1 MKILATA
8 ALAVLLVLGAALAA
22 CGSDDD
28 TQQQQSAAQTRQTEQ
43 QPEQQ
48 TVAAQPADAEPQAEQ
63 EAPAQQPADQQQE
76 QQEGS
81 SRAFGQ
87 RTTAQD
93 DADDAQQQ
101 ATSGDQSEQSNQ
113 SEQAEPADQQV
124 DQQQQA
130 APDEPQAEQERQQ
143 QSAAEQ
149 TTTQTATQQQA
160 DEQVEAEQEERQAS
174 PPQPQQDEEEAE
186 QEAVTVTLVDD
197 DDDPPPELPAWA
209 SDAAREAATWS
220 DAQLQARADEIA
232 ASGSVNDITG
242 ITRWLNG
249 GETTIARELARG
261 NVVLIDFWT
270 YTCINCV
277 RTLPF
282 LREWH
287 AKYADRGLTII
298 GVHTPEFEF
307 EEVTANVVDSMKMY
321 DVGWLVAQDNDWRT
335 WRAFNNRY
343 WPAKYLIGPA
353 MDVRYQHFGEG
364 DYLETEHEIR
374 RALEAAG
381 WDISDIPEGTVAVA
395 PQRDPVSRGQ
405 TRELYGGT
413 RRNYGS
419 VQYAAQPEYYLEA
432 GVAQLYTDF
441 QGSLISRLNAREH
454 HKWYLQGLWRN
465 DREAI
470 VHARVTENLE
480 DYLAFKFTAR
490 TVNVVLTVAE
500 GGQPFNV
507 YIEMDGRWLQP
518 NEVGADIRFDD
529 EGRSYVRVT
538 RNDLYRLV
546 VLEEW
551 STHELKLRSNSDQL
565 AIFAFTFGSYLGGE

>member
-28 TQQQQSAAQTRQTEQ
+28 TQQQSAAQTQQTEQ

-48 TVAAQPADAEPQAEQ
+48 TIAAQPADAESEADQ
-63 EAPAQQPADQQQE
+63 EAPAQQPANQQQE

-93 DADDAQQQ
+93 DEDDAQQQ
-101 ATSGDQSEQSNQ
+101 ATVDDQSGQQAEQ
-113 SEQAEPADQQV
+113 EQA
-124 DQQQQA
+124 QA
-130 APDEPQAEQERQQ
+130 AQDEPPAEQERQQ

-149 TTTQTATQQQA
+149 TAQQQA
-160 DEQVEAEQEERQAS
+160 AEQVEAEEEEQQAS
-174 PPQPQQDEEEAE
+174 PPQPQQTEEEEE
-186 QEAVTVTLVDD
+186 QEAVAVTLVDED
-197 DDDPPPELPAWA
+197 DEPPELPAWA
-209 SDAAREAATWS
+209 SAAAREAATWS

-232 ASGSVNDITG
+232 ASGSVNDIVG

-287 AKYADRGLTII
+287 AKYGDRGLTII

-307 EEVTANVVDSMKMY
+307 EEVTANVVDSMEMY

-381 WDISDIPEGTVAVA
+381 WDVSDVPEGTEAVA
-395 PQRDPVSRGQ
+395 PVRDPVSRGQ

-419 VQYAAQPEYYLEA
+419 RQYAAQQEYYLEA
-432 GVAQLYTDF
+432 GVAQTYTDI

-454 HKWYLQGLWRN
+454 HKWYLQGVWRN
-465 DREAI
+465 DEEAI
-470 VHARVTENLE
+470 VHARETDNLE

-500 GGQPFNV
+500 GGEPFNV
-507 YIEMDGRWLQP
+507 YVEMDGRWLQP
-518 NEVGADIRFDD
+518 NEVGADILFDD

>member
-8 ALAVLLVLGAALAA
+8 ALAVLLMLAAALAA

-28 TQQQQSAAQTRQTEQ
+28 TQQQQSAAQTQAQQTEQ

-48 TVAAQPADAEPQAEQ
+48 TIAAQPADAERQAEQ
-63 EAPAQQPADQQQE
+63 DAPAEQPADQQADQQQE

-87 RTTAQD
+87 RTTPQGD
-93 DADDAQQQ
+93 EDDAQQQ
-101 ATSGDQSEQSNQ
+101 AAAGDSSEQSAPQ
-113 SEQAEPADQQV
+113 AEQEQA
-124 DQQQQA
+124 QA
-130 APDEPQAEQERQQ
+130 AQDEPPAEQERQQ

-149 TTTQTATQQQA
+149 AA
-160 DEQVEAEQEERQAS
+160 EQVEAEEEERQAS
-174 PPQPQQDEEEAE
+174 PPQSQQDEEEAE
-186 QEAVTVTLVDD
+186 QEAATVTLVDED
-197 DDDPPPELPAWA
+197 DEPPELPAWA

-232 ASGSVNDITG
+232 ASGSVNDIVG

-287 AKYADRGLTII
+287 AKYGDRGLTII

-307 EEVTANVVDSMKMY
+307 EEVTANVVDSMEMY

-381 WDISDIPEGTVAVA
+381 WDVSDVPEGTEAVA
-395 PQRDPVSRGQ
+395 PVRDPVSRGQ

-419 VQYAAQPEYYLEA
+419 RQYAAQQEYYLEA
-432 GVAQLYTDF
+432 GVAQTYTDI

-454 HKWYLQGLWRN
+454 HKWYLQGVWRN
-465 DREAI
+465 DEEAI
-470 VHARVTENLE
+470 VHARETDNLE

-500 GGQPFNV
+500 GGEPFNV
-507 YIEMDGRWLQP
+507 YVEMDGRWLQP
-518 NEVGADIRFDD
+518 NEVGADILFDG

>member
-8 ALAVLLVLGAALAA
+8 ALAVLGAALALAA
-22 CGSDDD
+22 CGSDAD
-28 TQQQQSAAQTRQTEQ
+28 TEQPQAAAQTQ
-43 QPEQQ
+43 QAQQQ
-48 TVAAQPADAEPQAEQ
+48 TVAAQTTDAEQQAEQ

-87 RTTAQD
+87 RTTAQEDEDEAQQQADVD
-93 DADDAQQQ
+93 DSSDQAEQQAAQDELQEQEERQQESAAQQTTAQQTTAQQTVAQQQ
-101 ATSGDQSEQSNQ
+101 ATG
-113 SEQAEPADQQV
+113 QAEAEAEE
-124 DQQQQA
+124 QQA
-130 APDEPQAEQERQQ
+130 APPPQQ
-143 QSAAEQ
+143 Q
-149 TTTQTATQQQA
+149 
-160 DEQVEAEQEERQAS
+160 QEE
-174 PPQPQQDEEEAE
+174 E
-186 QEAVTVTLVDD
+186 QAVTVRLVADD
-197 DDDPPPELPAWA
+197 DEPPELPAWTSA
-209 SDAAREAATWS
+209 AAREAATWS
-220 DAQLQARADEIA
+220 DAQLQARAGEIA
-232 ASGSVNDITG
+232 ANGSVNDITG
-242 ITRWLNG
+242 INRWLNG
-249 GETTIARELARG
+249 GETTIARELASG

-287 AKYADRGLTII
+287 AKYGDRGLTII
-298 GVHTPEFEF
+298 GVHTPEFDF
-307 EEVTANVVDSMKMY
+307 EKITANVVDSMEMY
-321 DVGWLVAQDNDWRT
+321 DIGWLVAQDNDWRT

-381 WDISDIPEGTVAVA
+381 WDISDVPEGTVAVA
-395 PQRDPVSRGQ
+395 PRRDPVSRGQ

-419 VQYAAQPEYYLEA
+419 RQYAAQPEYYLEA

-465 DREAI
+465 DEEAI
-470 VHARVTENLE
+470 VHARETENLE

>member
-8 ALAVLLVLGAALAA
+8 ALAVLLVLGAALALAA
-22 CGSDDD
+22 CGSDAD
-28 TQQQQSAAQTRQTEQ
+28 TQQQSAAQTQQTEQ

-48 TVAAQPADAEPQAEQ
+48 TIAAQPADAERQAEQ
-63 EAPAQQPADQQQE
+63 DAPAEQPADQQADQQQE

-87 RTTAQD
+87 RTTPQD
-93 DADDAQQQ
+93 DEDDAQQQ
-101 ATSGDQSEQSNQ
+101 SAAGDSSEQSAPQ
-113 SEQAEPADQQV
+113 AEQEQA
-124 DQQQQA
+124 QA
-130 APDEPQAEQERQQ
+130 AQDEPPAEQERQQ

-149 TTTQTATQQQA
+149 AA
-160 DEQVEAEQEERQAS
+160 EQVEAEEEEQQAS
-174 PPQPQQDEEEAE
+174 PPQSQQDEEEVE
-186 QEAVTVTLVDD
+186 QEAATVTLVDED
-197 DDDPPPELPAWA
+197 DEPPELPAWA

-232 ASGSVNDITG
+232 ASGSVNDIVG

-287 AKYADRGLTII
+287 AKYGDRGLTII

-307 EEVTANVVDSMKMY
+307 EEVTANVVDSMEMY

-381 WDISDIPEGTVAVA
+381 WDVSDVPEGTVAVA

-419 VQYAAQPEYYLEA
+419 RQYAAQQEYYLEA
-432 GVAQLYTDF
+432 GVAQTYTDI

-465 DREAI
+465 DEEAI
-470 VHARVTENLE
+470 VHARETENLE